1 MFGAV
6 AQAAALVAFA
16 GGVIGTT
23 SAAAAIT
30 GTAAPVAAIANA
42 APTGTDEPV
51 APGSHGAQ
59 ASRPFAAPESGA
71 FSPLPAGGVG

>member
-42 APTGTDEPV
+42 ATQAGN
-51 APGSHGAQ
+51 PGSGPGAQ
-59 ASRPFAAPESGA
+59 R
-71 FSPLPAGGVG
+71 